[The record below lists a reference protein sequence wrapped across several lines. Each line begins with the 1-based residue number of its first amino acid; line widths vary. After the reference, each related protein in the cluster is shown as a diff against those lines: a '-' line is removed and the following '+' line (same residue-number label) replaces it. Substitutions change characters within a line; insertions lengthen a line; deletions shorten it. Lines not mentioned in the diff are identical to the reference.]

1 MKHWAVILALVL
13 AALAGCRTETLSEEF
28 IEDRTPRMEIKGYT
42 TFLYDPLKCQI
53 GFNQDKCEFRVHTDN
68 MSDFF
73 VVDFSDIP
81 ASEGQSLT
89 ADLVWTTEREVLTR
103 KNLTLTVV
111 RSEGDQFW
119 LWSNAGRIGLVV
131 RILE

>member
-1 MKHWAVILALVL
+1 MKHWAVILTLVL

-73 VVDFSDIP
+73 IVRL
-81 ASEGQSLT
+81 SEMPSSENQILDGT
-89 ADLVWTTEREVLTR
+89 AQWTTGDDLHNKKTSFSVL
-103 KNLTLTVV
+103 KMD
-111 RSEGDQFW
+111 GDRIW
-119 LWSNAGRIGLVV
+119 LWSAESSIAVV
-131 RILE
+131 VQIL

>member
-13 AALAGCRTETLSEEF
+13 AALTGCRTETLSEEF

-73 VVDFSDIP
+73 IVRL
-81 ASEGQSLT
+81 SEMPSSENQVLDGT
-89 ADLVWTTEREVLTR
+89 AQWTTGDDLHNKKTSFSVL
-103 KNLTLTVV
+103 KMD
-111 RSEGDQFW
+111 GDRIW
-119 LWSNAGRIGLVV
+119 LWSAESSIAVV
-131 RILE
+131 VQIL

>member
-1 MKHWAVILALVL
+1 MKHCAVILTLVL

-73 VVDFSDIP
+73 IVRL
-81 ASEGQSLT
+81 SEMPSSENQILDGT
-89 ADLVWTTEREVLTR
+89 AQWTTGDDLHNKKTSFSVL
-103 KNLTLTVV
+103 KMD
-111 RSEGDQFW
+111 GDRIW
-119 LWSNAGRIGLVV
+119 LWSAESSIAVV
-131 RILE
+131 VQIL

>member
-13 AALAGCRTETLSEEF
+13 AALTGCRTETLSEEF

-73 VVDFSDIP
+73 IVRL
-81 ASEGQSLT
+81 SEMPSSENQILDGT
-89 ADLVWTTEREVLTR
+89 AQWTTGDDLHNKKTSFSVL
-103 KNLTLTVV
+103 KMD
-111 RSEGDQFW
+111 GDRIW
-119 LWSNAGRIGLVV
+119 LWSAESSIAAVV
-131 RILE
+131 QIL

>member
-53 GFNQDKCEFRVHTDN
+53 GFNHDKCEFRVHTDN

-73 VVDFSDIP
+73 IVRL
-81 ASEGQSLT
+81 SEMPSSENQILDGT
-89 ADLVWTTEREVLTR
+89 AQWTTGDDLHNKKTSFSVL
-103 KNLTLTVV
+103 KMD
-111 RSEGDQFW
+111 GDRIW
-119 LWSNAGRIGLVV
+119 LWSAESSIAVV
-131 RILE
+131 VQIL

>member
-13 AALAGCRTETLSEEF
+13 AALGGCRTETLSEEF

-73 VVDFSDIP
+73 IVRL
-81 ASEGQSLT
+81 SEMPSSENQILDGT
-89 ADLVWTTEREVLTR
+89 AQWTTGDDLHNKKTSFSVL
-103 KNLTLTVV
+103 KMD
-111 RSEGDQFW
+111 GDRIW
-119 LWSNAGRIGLVV
+119 LWSAESSIAVV
-131 RILE
+131 VQIL

>member
-1 MKHWAVILALVL
+1 MKHWAAILALVL

-73 VVDFSDIP
+73 IVRL
-81 ASEGQSLT
+81 SEMPSSENQILDGT
-89 ADLVWTTEREVLTR
+89 AQWTTGDDLHNKKTSFSVL
-103 KNLTLTVV
+103 KMD
-111 RSEGDQFW
+111 GDRIW
-119 LWSNAGRIGLVV
+119 LWSAESSIAVV
-131 RILE
+131 VQIL

>member
-13 AALAGCRTETLSEEF
+13 AALTGCRTETLSEEF

-73 VVDFSDIP
+73 IVRL
-81 ASEGQSLT
+81 SEMPSSENQILDGT
-89 ADLVWTTEREVLTR
+89 AQWTTGDDLHNKKTSFSVL
-103 KNLTLTVV
+103 KMD
-111 RSEGDQFW
+111 GDRIW
-119 LWSNAGRIGLVV
+119 LWSAESSIAVV
-131 RILE
+131 VQIL

>member
-73 VVDFSDIP
+73 IVRL
-81 ASEGQSLT
+81 SEMPSSENQILDGT
-89 ADLVWTTEREVLTR
+89 AQWTTGDDLHKKKTSFSVL
-103 KNLTLTVV
+103 KMD
-111 RSEGDQFW
+111 GDRIW
-119 LWSNAGRIGLVV
+119 LWSAESSIAVV
-131 RILE
+131 VQIL

>member
-13 AALAGCRTETLSEEF
+13 AARAGCRTETLSEEF

-73 VVDFSDIP
+73 IVRL
-81 ASEGQSLT
+81 SEMPSSENQILDGT
-89 ADLVWTTEREVLTR
+89 AQWTTGDDLHNKKTSFSVL
-103 KNLTLTVV
+103 KMD
-111 RSEGDQFW
+111 GDRIW
-119 LWSNAGRIGLVV
+119 LWSAESSIAVV
-131 RILE
+131 VQIL

>member
-1 MKHWAVILALVL
+1 MKHWEVILALVL

-73 VVDFSDIP
+73 IVRL
-81 ASEGQSLT
+81 SEMPSSENQILDGT
-89 ADLVWTTEREVLTR
+89 AQWTTGDDLHNKKTSFSVL
-103 KNLTLTVV
+103 KMD
-111 RSEGDQFW
+111 GDRIW
-119 LWSNAGRIGLVV
+119 LWSAESSIAVV
-131 RILE
+131 VQIL

>member
-13 AALAGCRTETLSEEF
+13 AALAGCRTETPSEEF

-73 VVDFSDIP
+73 IVRL
-81 ASEGQSLT
+81 SEMPSSENQILDGT
-89 ADLVWTTEREVLTR
+89 AQWTTGDDLHNKKTSFSVL
-103 KNLTLTVV
+103 KMD
-111 RSEGDQFW
+111 GDRIW
-119 LWSNAGRIGLVV
+119 LWSAESSIAVV
-131 RILE
+131 VQIL

>member
-28 IEDRTPRMEIKGYT
+28 IEDRTPRMEIKGFT

-73 VVDFSDIP
+73 IVRL
-81 ASEGQSLT
+81 SEMPSSENQILDGT
-89 ADLVWTTEREVLTR
+89 AQWTTGDDLHNKKTSFSVL
-103 KNLTLTVV
+103 KMD
-111 RSEGDQFW
+111 GDRIW
-119 LWSNAGRIGLVV
+119 LWSAESSIAVV
-131 RILE
+131 VQIL

>member
-73 VVDFSDIP
+73 IVRL
-81 ASEGQSLT
+81 SEMPSSENQILDGT
-89 ADLVWTTEREVLTR
+89 AQWTTGDDLHNKKTSFSVL
-103 KNLTLTVV
+103 KMD
-111 RSEGDQFW
+111 GDRIW
-119 LWSNAGRIGLVV
+119 LWSAESSIAVV
-131 RILE
+131 VQIL

>member
-13 AALAGCRTETLSEEF
+13 AALTGCRTETLSEEF

-73 VVDFSDIP
+73 IVRL
-81 ASEGQSLT
+81 SEMPSSENQILDGT
-89 ADLVWTTEREVLTR
+89 AQWTTGDDLHSKKTSFSVL
-103 KNLTLTVV
+103 KMD
-111 RSEGDQFW
+111 GDRIW
-119 LWSNAGRIGLVV
+119 LWSAESSIAVV
-131 RILE
+131 VQIL

>member
-1 MKHWAVILALVL
+1 MKHWEVILTLVL

-73 VVDFSDIP
+73 IVRL
-81 ASEGQSLT
+81 SEMPSSENQILDGT
-89 ADLVWTTEREVLTR
+89 AQWTTGDDLHNKKTSFSVL
-103 KNLTLTVV
+103 KMD
-111 RSEGDQFW
+111 GDRIW
-119 LWSNAGRIGLVV
+119 LWSAESSIAVV
-131 RILE
+131 VQIL